1 MIWYRF
7 GECAKCRG
15 DLALDDG
22 DWMCLQCG
30 TYFYTG
36 LYELEGGGYK
46 GGGET
51 TGVEILATPIPSYS
65 FSSSGT
71 PG

>member
-36 LYELEGGGYK
+36 LYELGGGEYK
-46 GGGET
+46 GDGET
-51 TGVEILATPIPSYS
+51 TGVEVLATQVPSYS
-65 FSSSGT
+65 IPSSGNLR
-71 PG
+71 